1 MYWLPVAMIGD
12 QKFRLP
18 ISANQS
24 VLLGNLLLSQVDSTE
39 LVRCLQKT
47 PALLV
52 WLSAVGSQQGV
63 DMTNTERVEQFAKQ
77 KLLRE
82 LTRECESMAPDG
94 SESELA
100 EIYNQDST
108 PEAVSAILLATC
120 DMDLNQ
126 SQAWISENICQG
138 YFSRQHESASGS
150 EQDCDIAR
158 LVDMLQQ
165 YDCLKQKFDS
175 TLRNEKLLAIKHLAY
190 GASHE
195 INNPLANIS
204 ARAESLL
211 AGEQDPDRR
220 QKLAMISQQAYRAHE
235 MISDLMLFGNPP
247 KLNLA
252 PSNIKESLEAAIS
265 ELQSFASGKNVGL
278 NLNCDDGEPED
289 FLVHADKTQISVA
302 IKAVIQNSIEATPGN
317 GSIECCLAS
326 NQKYGVVVT
335 ISDTGMGIDESNY
348 KNIFDPYFSGREA
361 GRGLGFGLSK
371 SWRIIQ
377 LHGGSIDILP
387 NTPRGTKVVINI
399 PAN

>member
-12 QKFRLP
+12 QKFHLP
-18 ISANQS
+18 ISADQS
-24 VLLGNLLLSQVDSTE
+24 VLLGNLLLSQVDSTD
-39 LVRCLQKT
+39 LLRCLQKAPT
-47 PALLV
+47 LLV

-63 DMTNTERVEQFAKQ
+63 DMTDIKQVEHFAKHE
-77 KLLRE
+77 LLRE
-82 LTRECESMAPDG
+82 LSGDCESMAPDG
-94 SESELA
+94 SQSQLA
-100 EIYNQDST
+100 EICNQVST
-108 PEAVSAILLATC
+108 PESVSTILFSTC

-126 SQAWISENICQG
+126 SQAWITENICQG
-138 YFSRQHESASGS
+138 YFSNEQESESDS
-150 EQDCDIAR
+150 EQVCDISR
-158 LVDMLQQ
+158 LVQILQH
-165 YDCLKQKFDS
+165 YDRLYQTFDS

-235 MISDLMLFGNPP
+235 MISDLMLFANPP

-252 PSNIKESLEAAIS
+252 PFNIKELLESALC
-265 ELQSFASGKNVGL
+265 ELQSFANTKNVVL
-278 NLNCDDGEPED
+278 NLTCDDVEPDD
-289 FLVHADKTQISVA
+289 FSVHADKTQISVA
-302 IKAVIQNSIEATPGN
+302 IKAVIQNSLEATPGN
-317 GSIECCLAS
+317 GSIECCLAC
-326 NQKYGVVVT
+326 NQKRGVVVT
-335 ISDTGMGIDESNY
+335 ISDIGMGIDESIS

-377 LHGGSIDILP
+377 LHGGSIDVLP
-387 NTPRGTKVVINI
+387 NSPRGTKVVINI